1 MGKKILGCFG
11 SGCLVVICLVIILCA
26 LTYNWCSTTGVGILA
41 DSAHQIV
48 TECVKDC
55 FEPETA
61 AAIASISSDVRDEY
75 VNGNLSVM
83 KTWDFLQEDSDKH
96 LGAYGQTM
104 LSFIY
109 RKLMGNI
116 SGSDAPNLADPEG
129 AETVRVICN
138 ALNNGNIKI
147 DDIANDLDFIFKDKD
162 NGGTTSQMTTT
173 TNGGK
178 SVQIGTVKHGIS
190 KEDMTKAVAAFNTL
204 IRDKNLD
211 LPDSDYSVDE
221 SASKAVISFL
231 QNLKVKAK

>member
-11 SGCLVVICLVIILCA
+11 SGCLVVIFLVIILSFLA
-26 LTYNWCSTTGVGILA
+26 YNWCSTTGVGILA

-48 TECVKDC
+48 VECAKDC
-55 FEPETA
+55 FEAETA
-61 AAIASISSDVRDEY
+61 ASIASVSAEVRDEY
-75 VNGNLSVM
+75 ANGNLSVM
-83 KTWDFLQEDSDKH
+83 KTWDFLKEDSDKY
-96 LGAYGQTM
+96 LGAYGQTL

-129 AETVRVICN
+129 AETVRVVCN
-138 ALNNGNIKI
+138 ALNNGKINI
-147 DDIANDLDFIFKDKD
+147 DDIAGNLDFIFKDKD

-190 KEDMTKAVAAFNTL
+190 KEDMTKAVDAFNAL

-211 LPDSDYSVDE
+211 LPDSDFSVDE
-221 SASKAVISFL
+221 SAKTAVINFF